1 MQNSPIPQ
9 WAFAWRSCTIFS
21 EEYMGNGKTGS
32 AMQIETLEE
41 YVVLAKHLNF
51 SKAAI
56 ELSMTQSTLSKHIAA
71 LEREVGFPVVERSGS
86 VRLTQAGA
94 LLLDCAQQT
103 ANAYRS
109 GLSRCRKLLAE
120 ASPVRLQWFD
130 AHDYFTDFLSSV
142 DDIPFVFVSAT
153 EGEGGSYFSNLE
165 RNRVDVVSTIDITR
179 VPELMD
185 IAESKGI
192 TAIGT
197 GTDRAAVVMSKDNPL
212 ASQESLRRIDLKD
225 AEVFMP
231 DGACF
236 DEWRSGILALFG
248 SDLDLKFVLK
258 PIYNSMANL
267 QRADFGDMIWISSVF
282 DVENLCRVRD
292 DVVARYELNDS
303 PILLPRGILYKEDND
318 NPNVAIFVE
327 RLAEFFVA

>member
-1 MQNSPIPQ
+1 
-9 WAFAWRSCTIFS
+9 
-21 EEYMGNGKTGS
+21 MGNGKTGS

-142 DDIPFVFVSAT
+142 DDIPF
-153 EGEGGSYFSNLE
+153 
-165 RNRVDVVSTIDITR
+165 
-179 VPELMD
+179 
-185 IAESKGI
+185 
-192 TAIGT
+192 
-197 GTDRAAVVMSKDNPL
+197 
-212 ASQESLRRIDLKD
+212 
-225 AEVFMP
+225 
-231 DGACF
+231 
-236 DEWRSGILALFG
+236 
-248 SDLDLKFVLK
+248 
-258 PIYNSMANL
+258 
-267 QRADFGDMIWISSVF
+267 
-282 DVENLCRVRD
+282 
-292 DVVARYELNDS
+292 
-303 PILLPRGILYKEDND
+303 
-318 NPNVAIFVE
+318 
-327 RLAEFFVA
+327 

>member
-1 MQNSPIPQ
+1 
-9 WAFAWRSCTIFS
+9 
-21 EEYMGNGKTGS
+21 
-32 AMQIETLEE
+32 
-41 YVVLAKHLNF
+41 
-51 SKAAI
+51 
-56 ELSMTQSTLSKHIAA
+56 
-71 LEREVGFPVVERSGS
+71 
-86 VRLTQAGA
+86 
-94 LLLDCAQQT
+94 
-103 ANAYRS
+103 
-109 GLSRCRKLLAE
+109 
-120 ASPVRLQWFD
+120 
-130 AHDYFTDFLSSV
+130 
-142 DDIPFVFVSAT
+142 
-153 EGEGGSYFSNLE
+153 
-165 RNRVDVVSTIDITR
+165 
-179 VPELMD
+179 MD

-258 PIYNSMANL
+258 PIYNGMANL

-303 PILLPRGILYKEDND
+303 PILLPRGILYREDND

>member
-94 LLLDCAQQT
+94 MLPPRASCILTIRFGTRWRFAVR
-103 ANAYRS
+103 NR
-109 GLSRCRKLLAE
+109 AE
-120 ASPVRLQWFD
+120 APVRLQWFD

-303 PILLPRGILYKEDND
+303 PILLPRGILYREDND